1 MNFLTKITHMSSEI
15 SDGLKKQIKGA
26 IQAGIHSKY
35 QSLPAIPIADIDG
48 MRETLKRMSER
59 EAEAKQV
66 KLSLDR
72 SYTINGH
79 TAKGYEFLYGYDLD
93 KKNPIS
99 EAAKALQG
107 SLKGDKDLVKQI
119 RELME
124 EDVLP
129 RFKGTQQDPT
139 KLSLDDPTQWSMTW
153 SPMRNIYDTGMTN
166 LDRWVSSLTDYQ
178 AATEQF
184 WETISTYSLPF
195 NLLILQ
201 KVRDSHLTELK
212 PKFEA
217 AWTAEMDILT
227 EKGLLYMIDMSIF
240 TTVKPQTVD
249 GLTRFTPATI
259 TLLQQNPDTKAL
271 TPIAVRVSGHE
282 DANLQVYTHPSS
294 GLTSP
299 SAWLYALQAA
309 KVSLT
314 VYGIWLGHVYHYHLI
329 SAAMLMT
336 LQETV
341 SDDHPLRKLIDP
353 QSKYLIE
360 FDTVLLLIWKQ
371 IAPPASI
378 ASTPQF
384 LELCNTFAAKH
395 QFLQD
400 DPLAVLERNQ
410 IREADFTEKEPWDRY
425 PVMKDYLEVWHA
437 CATYT
442 NAFVDD
448 TYADDA
454 AIVGDQTLQ
463 DWITNSADPSGGNI
477 KGLPEMKGKQALKQV
492 LSSLIYRLTVHG
504 VARLNKTSQPAVAFI
519 SNFPPC
525 LHRDDIP
532 NPTTDFDTK
541 ALLQYLPVTGTAGRM
556 LEFFLMF
563 AFSSPNEPLI
573 PHEGVES
580 NLFFEEGSGSNE
592 ALIQFRKD
600 MTQFI
605 LRFEGKTHYEGGE
618 AVIERWPMCIEL

>member
-1 MNFLTKITHMSSEI
+1 MKFVTKITHAVSGI
-15 SDGLKKQIKGA
+15 SDGVRKQITGA
-26 IQAGIHSKY
+26 IQGGIHSKY
-35 QSLPAIPIADIDG
+35 PSLPAIPIADIDG
-48 MRETLKRMSER
+48 IRHTLKRLSER

-79 TAKGYEFLYGYDLD
+79 TAKGYEFLYGHDLD
-93 KKNPIS
+93 KENPIS
-99 EAAKALQG
+99 QAAKALQE
-107 SLKGDKDLVKQI
+107 SLKGNKDLIEQI
-119 RELME
+119 RKMMA

-129 RFKGTQQDPT
+129 RVKGTHQDPT
-139 KLSLDDPTQWSMTW
+139 KLSLDDPTQWSMAW
-153 SPMRNIYDTGMTN
+153 SPMRNIYETGMTHI
-166 LDRWVSSLTDYQ
+166 DRWASSLTDYQ

-184 WETISTYSLPF
+184 WETISTHSLPF

-201 KVRDSHLTELK
+201 KVGASQLAELK

-217 AWTAEMDILT
+217 AWTAEMDTLA
-227 EKGLLYMIDMSIF
+227 EKGLLYMIDLSIF
-240 TTVKPQTVD
+240 TTVKAQKVE

-259 TLLQQNPDTKAL
+259 TLLQQDPDTKAL

-282 DANLQVYTHPSS
+282 DANSQVYTYPSS
-294 GLTSP
+294 GSTSP

-314 VYGIWLGHVYHYHLI
+314 VYGIWLGHVYHYHLVT
-329 SAAMLMT
+329 AAMLMT

-341 SDDHPLRKLIDP
+341 PDGHPLRKLIDP

-360 FDTVLLLIWKQ
+360 FDTVLLLIWKE

-384 LELCNTFAAKH
+384 LEICNTLAAGH

-400 DPLAVLERNQ
+400 DPLAALERNQ

-437 CATYT
+437 CAIYT

-477 KGLPEMKGKQALKQV
+477 KGLPEMK
-492 LSSLIYRLTVHG
+492 
-504 VARLNKTSQPAVAFI
+504 
-519 SNFPPC
+519 
-525 LHRDDIP
+525 D
-532 NPTTDFDTK
+532 
-541 ALLQYLPVTGTAGRM
+541 
-556 LEFFLMF
+556 
-563 AFSSPNEPLI
+563 
-573 PHEGVES
+573 
-580 NLFFEEGSGSNE
+580 
-592 ALIQFRKD
+592 
-600 MTQFI
+600 
-605 LRFEGKTHYEGGE
+605 
-618 AVIERWPMCIEL
+618 